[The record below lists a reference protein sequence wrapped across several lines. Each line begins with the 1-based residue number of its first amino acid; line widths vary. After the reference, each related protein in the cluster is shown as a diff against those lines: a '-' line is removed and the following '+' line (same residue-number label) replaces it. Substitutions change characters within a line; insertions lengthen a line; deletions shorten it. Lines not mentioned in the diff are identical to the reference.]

1 MCISKSDLT
10 EPRERLLVW
19 IIRKMKDMKG
29 IFSKNL
35 SCNFLP
41 VKKKKKNLLHFSS
54 SDCEGQ
60 IYFTL

>member
-10 EPRERLLVW
+10 EPREQLLVW

-41 VKKKKKNLLHFSS
+41 VKKKKKKPPAF
-54 SDCEGQ
+54 
-60 IYFTL
+60 